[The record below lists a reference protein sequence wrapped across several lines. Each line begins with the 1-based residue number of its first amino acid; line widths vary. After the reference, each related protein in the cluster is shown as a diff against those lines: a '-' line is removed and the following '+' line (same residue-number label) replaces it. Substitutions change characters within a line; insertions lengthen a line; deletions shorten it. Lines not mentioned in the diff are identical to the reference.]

1 MSGLQLEALG
11 SVLICTVMLADR
23 FLFTLQDGFVL
34 TTAIISAVLLTIVL
48 ALEGLYC
55 FVVFTD
61 IPAIKSLRE
70 AYIET
75 AMNTLSHQWLA
86 KWFLPSYMIDEVVAR
101 QDQARKDQEGKI
113 STWDKISASDATDKN
128 GETVAPTEP
137 DVPDGRGALL

>member
-1 MSGLQLEALG
+1 MA
-11 SVLICTVMLADR
+11 
-23 FLFTLQDGFVL
+23 
-34 TTAIISAVLLTIVL
+34 AVLLTIVL

-137 DVPDGRGALL
+137 ASQPLAVTSGWALT